1 MRECFVTLRG
11 RCETRRAIAI
21 AGLLFSTLT
30 VQAEPSGWI
39 VSEVA
44 RGDSWVSPYWGYCAP
59 KIATDGNAYY
69 TVGLWGDSPETS
81 HGIVYKRQEGVWIK
95 GAELV
100 GVYQPPVVMLDSSGR
115 VVVIYNQW
123 EKPVYIL
130 RGRSPGTIDAF
141 DTLPPHPDM
150 SNAFYPGAAIQGDT
164 LYFAFCSTP
173 SYTMY
178 LSSLDLGT
186 LKWSP
191 LITMQEGQIEKKPKT
206 AWTYPILL
214 PDANG
219 VHVVASNCPDGGDE
233 NSYNIVWYLYYRRG
247 ELAPAIRE
255 RVAESP
261 VGNTAYATDMSVD
274 SEGQVHVL
282 HMFNVHN
289 YGEPLPSGAEP
300 AGTYHSWRT
309 ADGTWQR
316 ERIAPATIASFY
328 TNEKKLTAVLTVG
341 GILQRLSMANNGEP
355 QPLVAPEQLPGAP
368 GFVDV
373 LSPSSG
379 SNLSKGLAFV
389 ADALPSPSDK
399 PTSRVLL
406 AVLPLNSV
414 GENAM
419 INGNFAQW
427 DSYSGK
433 GVTTTT
439 VGVPSGSIPNLWY
452 GGPGVGATATYDV
465 IKRTESDPRE
475 APERFLRVSW
485 STPPEN
491 WGEEHHKGVQRYT
504 FLEYFGIQD
513 VYRFAGKSVL
523 LRFKARC
530 SEDGVDL
537 IPIMWH
543 SYDAETP
550 GIVAVK
556 GKGYELFESSGVAGT
571 VAVAQGA
578 PNANAGCTM
587 KTEWRSFEKI
597 LSLPATDGKSIT
609 KGHYTGV
616 GFDLTIGKKI
626 AVDLAD
632 IELYELRS

>member
-1 MRECFVTLRG
+1 MWDSFAPMG
-11 RCETRRAIAI
+11 GRRATQFGIAI
-21 AGLLFSTLT
+21 TSLLFSMMSAP
-30 VQAEPSGWI
+30 AEPSGWI

-59 KIATDGNAYY
+59 KIATDGTAYY
-69 TVGLWGDSPETS
+69 TVGLWGNSPETS
-81 HGIVYKRQEGVWIK
+81 HGVVYKRQDGVWSK
-95 GAELV
+95 GAELP
-100 GVYQPPVVMLDSSGR
+100 GIYQPPVIMLDSSGR
-115 VVVIYNQW
+115 VLVIYNQW
-123 EKPVYIL
+123 EKPILIL
-130 RGRSPGTIDAF
+130 RGRNPGSIDAF

-150 SNAFYPGAAIQGDT
+150 PNAFYPGAAIRGDT

-173 SYTMY
+173 SYSMY
-178 LSSLDLGT
+178 LSSLDLRT
-186 LKWSP
+186 LTWSP
-191 LITMQEGQIEKKPKT
+191 LITMQEGQIESKPKT

-247 ELAPAIRE
+247 ELTPAIQE

-274 SEGQVHVL
+274 SEGQIHVL

-289 YGEPLPSGAEP
+289 YGEPLPADADP
-300 AGTYHSWRT
+300 AGTYHSWRP
-309 ADGTWQR
+309 ADGAWQR
-316 ERIAPATIASFY
+316 ERIAPATIASFNKDDK
-328 TNEKKLTAVLTVG
+328 TLTAVLTVN
-341 GILQRLSMANNGEP
+341 GILQRLPLNGNAEP
-355 QPLVAPEQLPGAP
+355 RPLVAPEQLPGAP

-373 LSPSSG
+373 LSQSSG
-379 SNLSKGLAFV
+379 SNYSKGMALV
-389 ADALPSPSDK
+389 TDALPLPSEK

-406 AVLPLNSV
+406 AVLPLNPV
-414 GENAM
+414 GENTL
-419 INGNFAQW
+419 INGDFAQW
-427 DSYSGK
+427 DSYKGG

-439 VGVPSGSIPNLWY
+439 VGVPSGSIPNHWY

-465 IKRTESDPRE
+465 IMRTESDPRE
-475 APERFLRVSW
+475 MPARYLRVSW

-491 WGEEHHKGVQRYT
+491 WGEDHHKGVQRYT

-513 VYRFAGKSVL
+513 VHRFAGKSVL

-556 GKGYELFESSGVAGT
+556 GKGYELFESSGVAGM

-578 PNANAGCTM
+578 PNPLAGSKM
-587 KTEWRSFEKI
+587 KTEWQTFEKI

-616 GFDLTIGKKI
+616 GFDLTVGKRI
-626 AVDLAD
+626 TVDLAEV
-632 IELYELRS
+632 ELYELRS